1 MFKHIKTIILSF
13 GLVLAL
19 AACSPKP
26 SGQEASPSHPSYSNL
41 NSPSSLEE
49 VRTLLSA
56 HLDKDS
62 VEEFL
67 KLVKDYNDIVGP
79 SGLKGDFTE
88 FTKTDYDVAKINPLW
103 HEQKGDFIGTNCRIN
118 S

>member
-1 MFKHIKTIILSF
+1 MFKRTKTIILSL

-19 AACSPKP
+19 TACSPKP

-49 VRTLLSA
+49 VRSLLSA

-67 KLVKDYNDIVGP
+67 KLVKDYNSP
-79 SGLKGDFTE
+79 RRTTMCPRLTRSGMSRRGILSGQIAVLT
-88 FTKTDYDVAKINPLW
+88 AIP
-103 HEQKGDFIGTNCRIN
+103 
-118 S
+118 